1 MRDIQVIKKLI
12 KGERL
17 RVSSVTVDG
26 KPHLCVSLM
35 DWGGFETQFYT
46 DNQYIA
52 LPTNCCGKDI
62 AKLDVELPAYYNIGR
77 FKIKGYVVYSV
88 QAIYTELNLEV
99 PFLTNL
105 TDLAE
110 KFQKDFEE
118 YLQEK
123 NKKRFGE

>member
-12 KGERL
+12 KGDRL

-35 DWGGFETQFYT
+35 DWCGFETQFYT

-52 LPTNCCGKDI
+52 LPTNCCSNDI

-77 FKIKGYVVYSV
+77 FTIKGYVVYSV
-88 QAIYTELNLEV
+88 QAIYTELNLEI

>member
-17 RVSSVTVDG
+17 RVSSVTIDG
-26 KPHLCVSLM
+26 KPHLCVALM

-52 LPTNCCGKDI
+52 LPVNCCSGDI
-62 AKLDVELPAYYNIGR
+62 AKLDVELPAYYNVGK
-77 FKIKGYVVYSV
+77 FKIEGYVVYNV
-88 QAIYTELNLEV
+88 QAIYAELNLEI
-99 PFLTNL
+99 PFQINL

-110 KFQKDFEE
+110 KFKKDFEE
-118 YLQEK
+118 YLREK
-123 NKKRFGE
+123 NQKRFGE